1 MSFLCVDVVADVDD
15 ALLLENK
22 EETNVFPVCLAE
34 EETFNAFA
42 VALIC
47 ICLRVRVCVERIIV
61 RKCDV
66 DHKTP
71 QISFVGETNTCVK
84 LLLTPNDTHIHI
96 NNGEAVIWSA
106 EEEEEEGER
115 RGCRTGESGGGA
127 FKAWADQVV
136 DRVGVAS

>member
-47 ICLRVRVCVERIIV
+47 ICSRVRVCRADYSSKI
-61 RKCDV
+61 CDV
-66 DHKTP
+66 CTYTREATALTLVQKCFFSTRDTSLYELTKNAS
-71 QISFVGETNTCVK
+71 ISFVGEKNTTVV
-84 LLLTPNDTHIHI
+84 TVDPDRYTHI
-96 NNGEAVIWSA
+96 
-106 EEEEEEGER
+106 
-115 RGCRTGESGGGA
+115 
-127 FKAWADQVV
+127 
-136 DRVGVAS
+136 

>member
-47 ICLRVRVCVERIIV
+47 ICLRVRVCVERIRV
-61 RKCDV
+61 RKFVTYALKHTQGNCSDFGTEMLLF
-66 DHKTP
+66 HK
-71 QISFVGETNTCVK
+71 
-84 LLLTPNDTHIHI
+84 
-96 NNGEAVIWSA
+96 
-106 EEEEEEGER
+106 
-115 RGCRTGESGGGA
+115 
-127 FKAWADQVV
+127 
-136 DRVGVAS
+136 

>member
-47 ICLRVRVCVERIIV
+47 ICLRVRVENVTSITKRLNFHLWE
-61 RKCDV
+61 K
-66 DHKTP
+66 KY
-71 QISFVGETNTCVK
+71 TCVI
-84 LLLTPNDTHIHI
+84 TVDPERYTH
-96 NNGEAVIWSA
+96 
-106 EEEEEEGER
+106 
-115 RGCRTGESGGGA
+115 TY
-127 FKAWADQVV
+127 K
-136 DRVGVAS
+136 

>member
-47 ICLRVRVCVERIIV
+47 ICSRVRVCRADYSSKI
-61 RKCDV
+61 CDV
-66 DHKTP
+66 CT
-71 QISFVGETNTCVK
+71 
-84 LLLTPNDTHIHI
+84 
-96 NNGEAVIWSA
+96 
-106 EEEEEEGER
+106 
-115 RGCRTGESGGGA
+115 
-127 FKAWADQVV
+127 
-136 DRVGVAS
+136 

>member
-47 ICLRVRVCVERIIV
+47 ICL
-61 RKCDV
+61 D
-66 DHKTP
+66 
-71 QISFVGETNTCVK
+71 SFENVTSITKRLKFHSWEK
-84 LLLTPNDTHIHI
+84 QTH
-96 NNGEAVIWSA
+96 V
-106 EEEEEEGER
+106 
-115 RGCRTGESGGGA
+115 
-127 FKAWADQVV
+127 
-136 DRVGVAS
+136 